1 MCLWSMI
8 YYTIPQSPSTSNMVF
23 TVLSV
28 ALCSLLGLHF
38 FTIFSC
44 AATIDENQV
53 REAGALLE
61 WKASFEN
68 QSQASLSSWSE
79 GVDHCKWKEIICDK
93 SNSVTTINV
102 ANHGLKGTLHTLN
115 FSSFPNLL
123 TLDVSNN
130 SFSDTIPQQIANL
143 SRVSELIMNKNDF
156 SGPIPISMTKLANL
170 KILNL
175 KENSISGP
183 LPEEIAELRNLE
195 RLLFESNHLSGTIP
209 PTIGRMA
216 NLVELN
222 LQLNSINGT
231 IHPSIRNL
239 TNLKFLRLQ
248 QNMLSG
254 PIPHFIGEMTNL
266 HALELD
272 QNRITGSIPP
282 NIGNLTKMVNMS
294 LAKNMLSGPIPPSLG
309 NLVNLMALELSGNN
323 LSGVVPPSMGNLTNP
338 IYLVLTNN
346 KLEGRLPP
354 GMNNFTN
361 LISLQLAGNSFTG
374 PLPQQ
379 ICLGGSLNYLSAEG
393 NHFTGPVPKSLKN
406 CSSLVRLRL
415 DGNRLSGNTSN
426 DFGVYPLLNH
436 IDLSGNNFYGDIS
449 PNWAKCPSLLSLI
462 MSNNNLTGSIPP
474 ELSRAPNLTEL
485 NLSSNHL
492 TGRIPKELGKLTS
505 LLKLSVSNNE
515 LSGPIPTEIGDLS
528 NLDTLELS
536 ANNLDGA
543 IPKQLAELFKLIRL
557 NLSNNRLTES
567 IPLELGRLQSL
578 ESLDLSMNL
587 LNGEIPSSL
596 ASMQSLETLNL
607 SHNSLSGDI
616 PSNFKDGLAKID
628 ISNNQ
633 LEGPIPNSRAFRNVS
648 FDALKGNKGLCGNV
662 HGLVP
667 CSSRNGKVKRNVT
680 TLALVLAL
688 GALLLVV
695 LVVVVLFCIRYRRT
709 ITEGKKEDA
718 KEEETQEHYA
728 IWSYDGKL
736 VYENIIEATEN
747 FDDKYLIGVGGSAS
761 VYRAKLPTGQTVAVK
776 KIHAAP
782 DEETPDLKAFMTEV
796 KALAE
801 IKHRNIVKSLGYCLH
816 PRFSF
821 LVYEFL
827 EGGSLDRVL
836 MDDVRATTFDW
847 NMRVK
852 VVKGVANALYH
863 MHHGCFPPI
872 IHRDIS
878 SKNVLIDSEYEAKI
892 SDFGTA
898 KILNPDSRNL
908 TAFAG
913 TYGYA
918 APELA
923 YTMEVNEKCDV
934 FSFGVL
940 CFEIMMGKH
949 PGDLIPSLFPSSETT
964 SAYNLLLKDMLD
976 QRLPLPENPVD
987 EEVILIAKVTFACLS
1002 ETPRLRPSMEQ
1013 VYNDFVMPKS
1023 SSLNSLSIVTL
1034 AQLVNN

>member
-1 MCLWSMI
+1 
-8 YYTIPQSPSTSNMVF
+8 MVF

-38 FTIFSC
+38 FTIFSS

-61 WKASFEN
+61 WKASLDN
-68 QSQASLSSWSE
+68 QSQASLSSWTE
-79 GVDHCKWKEIICDK
+79 GVNHCKWKEIICDK

-143 SRVSELIMNKNDF
+143 SRVSELIMNKNNF

-175 KENSISGP
+175 KYNNISGP

-195 RLLFESNHLSGTIP
+195 SLLFESNHLSGTIP

-222 LQLNSINGT
+222 LQLNSINV
-231 IHPSIRNL
+231 
-239 TNLKFLRLQ
+239 
-248 QNMLSG
+248 
-254 PIPHFIGEMTNL
+254 L
-266 HALELD
+266 H
-272 QNRITGSIPP
+272 T
-282 NIGNLTKMVNMS
+282 
-294 LAKNMLSGPIPPSLG
+294 
-309 NLVNLMALELSGNN
+309 
-323 LSGVVPPSMGNLTNP
+323 
-338 IYLVLTNN
+338 N

-379 ICLGGSLNYLSAEG
+379 ICLGGSLTSLSAEG
-393 NHFTGPVPKSLKN
+393 NNFTGPVPKSLKN
-406 CSSLVRLRL
+406 CSSLMRLKL
-415 DGNRLSGNTSN
+415 EGNRLSGNISD
-426 DFGVYPLLNH
+426 DFGVYPLLNY

-449 PNWAKCPSLLSLI
+449 PNWAKCPSLSSLI

-474 ELSRAPNLTEL
+474 ELSRAPRLADL

-505 LLKLSVSNNE
+505 LLKLS
-515 LSGPIPTEIGDLS
+515 
-528 NLDTLELS
+528 
-536 ANNLDGA
+536 
-543 IPKQLAELFKLIRL
+543 
-557 NLSNNRLTES
+557 
-567 IPLELGRLQSL
+567 
-578 ESLDLSMNL
+578 
-587 LNGEIPSSL
+587 
-596 ASMQSLETLNL
+596 
-607 SHNSLSGDI
+607 
-616 PSNFKDGLAKID
+616 DGLAKID

-667 CSSRNGKVKRNVT
+667 CNSRIGKVKRNVT
-680 TLALVLAL
+680 MLALVLTL

-747 FDDKYLIGVGGSAS
+747 FDDRYLIGVGGSAS

-976 QRLPLPENPVD
+976 QRLALPENPVD

-1002 ETPRLRPSMEQ
+1002 ETPRFRPSMEQ